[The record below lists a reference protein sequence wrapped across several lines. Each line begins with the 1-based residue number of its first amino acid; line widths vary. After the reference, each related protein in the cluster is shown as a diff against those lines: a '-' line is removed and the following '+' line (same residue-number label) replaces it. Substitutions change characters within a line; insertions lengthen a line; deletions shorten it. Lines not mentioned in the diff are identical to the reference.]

1 MEMKVGYK
9 IKNKNEKEWKL
20 SAWKW
25 ECKMPF
31 PVISTEDENRI
42 INAKLSDSY
51 FVI

>member
-1 MEMKVGYK
+1 
-9 IKNKNEKEWKL
+9 
-20 SAWKW
+20 
-25 ECKMPF
+25 MPF